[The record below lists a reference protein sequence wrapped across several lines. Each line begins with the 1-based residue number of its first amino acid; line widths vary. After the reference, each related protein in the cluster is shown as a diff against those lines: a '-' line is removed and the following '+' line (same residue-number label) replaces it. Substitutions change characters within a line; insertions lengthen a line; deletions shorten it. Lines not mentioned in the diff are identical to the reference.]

1 VCAEYCGEISFS
13 PLFPPILGRKCYFAA
28 IGELE
33 IEPASE
39 EVCRADK
46 IGHGET
52 IFLELVA
59 QGLWGNTQG
68 FGKLSMRRAS
78 ERKQSLDLCTDQIC
92 ITP

>member
-1 VCAEYCGEISFS
+1 LTS
-13 PLFPPILGRKCYFAA
+13 FPPILSRECYLAA

-39 EVCRADK
+39 EVRRTDE

-52 IFLELVA
+52 VFLELVA

-68 FGKLSMRRAS
+68 FGKLSMRRAG

-92 ITP
+92 ITPQIKSNEIAH